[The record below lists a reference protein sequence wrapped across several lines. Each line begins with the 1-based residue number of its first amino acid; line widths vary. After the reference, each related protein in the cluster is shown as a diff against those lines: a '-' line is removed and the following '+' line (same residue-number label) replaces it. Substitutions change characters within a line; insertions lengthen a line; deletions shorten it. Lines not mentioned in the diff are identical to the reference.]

1 MNTNWTITATGMIMN
16 SVAAVFYYFFYFD
29 FVEANTIST
38 VIVFSLF
45 YIYACYHQEV
55 AIKRDHLRYYE
66 MEAMREDLKRI
77 LTDMPK
83 SILIYDSEQEKVL
96 FANTE
101 FCKLMRCDSHSI
113 DYEEIT

>member
-1 MNTNWTITATGMIMN
+1 
-16 SVAAVFYYFFYFD
+16 
-29 FVEANTIST
+29 
-38 VIVFSLF
+38 
-45 YIYACYHQEV
+45 
-55 AIKRDHLRYYE
+55 